1 MLNRDLP
8 TGYTSLATLNLM
20 QQRWLKV
27 GLSLASLVLILPVSL
42 VLFYLTQWLRPAVL
56 TVWTAAPP
64 VDVPPDGFSFLIP
77 ISWLIGFLAASV
89 LIIPLHELVHGLLF
103 WVFTR
108 RRPLFGL
115 RLPFYAFAAAPVD
128 VYLPRNP
135 YLVVALAP
143 LVLLN
148 LLGLLLLPIMPLS
161 LVPTLV
167 LFMLLNTVGAV
178 GDLLVTGWLLHY
190 PARVVVQDVGDTM
203 TVYGA
208 K

>member
-77 ISWLIGFLAASV
+77 ISRILKGDIVLAGCDCVHLGEKWDTLRQEAGIVRKNIAAPEAEHRRTRVSILFFGRAGGGSTHNNEFDADNIEDQPV
-89 LIIPLHELVHGLLF
+89 GRLVH
-103 WVFTR
+103 
-108 RRPLFGL
+108 
-115 RLPFYAFAAAPVD
+115 
-128 VYLPRNP
+128 
-135 YLVVALAP
+135 
-143 LVLLN
+143 
-148 LLGLLLLPIMPLS
+148 
-161 LVPTLV
+161 
-167 LFMLLNTVGAV
+167 
-178 GDLLVTGWLLHY
+178 DLQ
-190 PARVVVQDVGDTM
+190 AQDVG
-203 TVYGA
+203 VECAGLI
-208 K
+208 